1 MNGCGVE
8 VGGGMGVAYA
18 DQKLLSSLQ
27 LSLEV

>member
-1 MNGCGVE
+1 MQPIE